1 MTMPDSDSTVAQL
14 VSQVLTKQGEQ
25 GEKLARID
33 ERLQSWQD
41 VPLRVRDVELKL
53 AEINGGRDTWA
64 RVISILSV
72 LIALA
77 AVAAV
82 VFRGG

>member
-1 MTMPDSDSTVAQL
+1 MPESDSTVAQL

-33 ERLQSWQD
+33 EKLGSFAD
-41 VPLRVRDVELKL
+41 VPVRLRALELKQ
-53 AEINGGRDTWA
+53 AEIQGGRDTWA
-64 RVISILSV
+64 RVISILSI

-82 VFRGG
+82 IYHPK